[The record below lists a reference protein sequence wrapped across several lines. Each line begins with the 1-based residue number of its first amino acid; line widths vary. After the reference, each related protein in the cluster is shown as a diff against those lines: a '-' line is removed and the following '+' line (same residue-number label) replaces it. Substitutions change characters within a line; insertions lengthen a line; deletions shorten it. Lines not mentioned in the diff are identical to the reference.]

1 MMQYL
6 TDTKQH
12 LGINTLAL
20 KDFIN
25 ICTITIQTSGKPG
38 NLVPLASQH
47 ILNFLANMN
56 HFYISAIL
64 NLITAN
70 IWINNNNC
78 SIFLL
83 TFLQQC
89 KKKKKW
95 IFYNYLTKS
104 QYYKVIIKYYQ

>member
-89 KKKKKW
+89 KKKKNG
-95 IFYNYLTKS
+95 FFT
-104 QYYKVIIKYYQ
+104 IILLKTSIIRLL